1 MFFGPE
7 FISNLMAEI
16 LVDDFCM
23 KFAAPLGYFAIFL
36 RFCGAPLFII
46 ALSVLLFNLCRQ
58 LRADYLW
65 VKHFE

>member
-46 ALSVLLFNLCRQ
+46 ALSVLLFN
-58 LRADYLW
+58 
-65 VKHFE
+65 